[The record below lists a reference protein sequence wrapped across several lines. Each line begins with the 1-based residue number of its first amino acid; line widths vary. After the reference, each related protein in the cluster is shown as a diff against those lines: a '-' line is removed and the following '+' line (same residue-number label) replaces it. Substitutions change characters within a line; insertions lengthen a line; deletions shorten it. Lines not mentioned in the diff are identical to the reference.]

1 MAFEGL
7 SQKLQHV
14 FSKLTNRGK
23 LTELEVKAAMREVKL
38 ALLEADVN
46 FRVVKGFIKSVTER
60 AIGEEVLSSLTP
72 GQQVIKIVRDE
83 LIHTLGDKNEGIKQS
98 ANPPTVVMMC
108 GLQGAGKTTMCGKL
122 AKMWIKQGR
131 KVMLVALDIYRPAA
145 IDQLGIVA
153 EQAGAEFFEKGQQDV
168 VKTAKQ
174 ALKEAE
180 SKLIDYVILDT
191 AGRLHIDSD
200 MMGELIQVAEK
211 VTPDEKLLVVD
222 AMTGQDAVNAAKAFN
237 ESLELDGVVLTKLDG
252 DTRGGAAISVKA
264 VTGKPIKFAGVGE
277 KLDDVEVFHPDRMA
291 GRILGMGDMLTL
303 IEKAEK
309 TFEADKA
316 AELEQKLRKAQFTLE
331 DFLEQMEQL
340 KDMGGIEEMLAMM
353 PGGNKLSGLQLDEK
367 QMART
372 QAIIKSM
379 TPSERR
385 APNII
390 GGSRKKRIAKGSGT
404 KVQDVNRLLSQFDQ
418 MKKMMKSMT
427 KRGRKGMMNLPF

>member
-180 SKLIDYVILDT
+180 SKLVDYVILDT

-200 MMGELIQVAEK
+200 MMDELIQVAKK
-211 VTPDEKLLVVD
+211 VNPDEKLLVVD
-222 AMTGQDAVNAAKAFN
+222 AMTGQDAVNAATAFN

-340 KDMGGIEEMLAMM
+340 KDMGGIEEMLSMM

-379 TPSERR
+379 TPNERR
-385 APNII
+385 TPNII
-390 GGSRKKRIAKGSGT
+390 GGSRKKRIARGSGT
-404 KVQDVNRLLSQFDQ
+404 KVQEVNRLLSQFDQ